1 MKAILLSDLLV
12 LKTQAKSILLV
23 LLLWLAITVY
33 NGNGLFFSALSV
45 VYAMM
50 LPLTCIATYE
60 KSHFDRYV
68 MTAPLGRTEAA
79 LSHYVFAIICELALS
94 LIGFILSIALG
105 MDVMEALF
113 SGAACFCVG
122 VVMVSVLL
130 PVIYKFGTEK
140 ARLTMMAVFV
150 LFLLAF
156 GLLLSALDVDMDSLG
171 EALVLLPVVTLVV
184 FAASAALSVN
194 IYKRREF

>member
-68 MTAPLGRTEAA
+68 MTAPLGRT
-79 LSHYVFAIICELALS
+79 
-94 LIGFILSIALG
+94 
-105 MDVMEALF
+105 
-113 SGAACFCVG
+113 
-122 VVMVSVLL
+122 
-130 PVIYKFGTEK
+130 
-140 ARLTMMAVFV
+140 
-150 LFLLAF
+150 
-156 GLLLSALDVDMDSLG
+156 
-171 EALVLLPVVTLVV
+171 
-184 FAASAALSVN
+184 
-194 IYKRREF
+194 